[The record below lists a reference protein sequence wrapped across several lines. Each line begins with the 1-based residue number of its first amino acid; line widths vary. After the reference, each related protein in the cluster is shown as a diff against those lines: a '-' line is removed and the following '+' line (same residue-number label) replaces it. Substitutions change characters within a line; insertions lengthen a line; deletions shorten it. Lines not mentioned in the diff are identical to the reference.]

1 VFTIARNSCEQFL
14 DSIVT
19 DSEHAKFKRKDDVRC
34 VVEALSKSGGGGIST
49 LRRSG
54 ERVKGPEDIKTS
66 WLEYFS
72 SKHGAPRLLLL
83 LGLTVLMVRI
93 AWNVT
98 KIRLMLRTVLY
109 HGLVAV
115 SLFAAIFF
123 VKGVFSDYLMTD
135 DGGQGVDTAS
145 FSTIVSNDLD
155 SSSRTTKTLQSAC
168 AARMENQ

>member
-1 VFTIARNSCEQFL
+1 
-14 DSIVT
+14 
-19 DSEHAKFKRKDDVRC
+19 
-34 VVEALSKSGGGGIST
+34 
-49 LRRSG
+49 
-54 ERVKGPEDIKTS
+54 
-66 WLEYFS
+66 
-72 SKHGAPRLLLL
+72 
-83 LGLTVLMVRI
+83 MVRI